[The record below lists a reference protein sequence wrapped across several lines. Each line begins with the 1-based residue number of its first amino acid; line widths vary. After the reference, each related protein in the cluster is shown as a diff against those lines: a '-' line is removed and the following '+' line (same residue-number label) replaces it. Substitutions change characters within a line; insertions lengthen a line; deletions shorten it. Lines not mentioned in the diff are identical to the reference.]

1 MDDINKEKREFLR
14 TKVRRLTSIVKHE
27 GIYKLIEEGEIS
39 TPTLINVK
47 DISTGGL
54 RIFSEYELMKGVF
67 IDLTFP
73 DIETLDS
80 AIVKCEVIRSL
91 FDDGNYTYG
100 IGLRFR
106 PPNTD
111 YLKQLVELLKV
122 ENPLIN

>member
-1 MDDINKEKREFLR
+1 MNDINKEKREFIR

-27 GIYKLIEEGEIS
+27 GAYKLIKEDEIS
-39 TPTLINVK
+39 TPTPINVK

-54 RIFSEYELMKGVF
+54 RIISEYELLKGSF
-67 IDLTFP
+67 IDLTIP

-91 FDDGNYTYG
+91 FDGANYYD

-106 PPNTD
+106 PPNTG
-111 YLKQLVELLKV
+111 YPKQLVELLKTD
-122 ENPLIN
+122 

>member
-1 MDDINKEKREFLR
+1 MNYVNKEKREFIR
-14 TKVRRLTSIVKHE
+14 IKIKRLSSIVKHE
-27 GIYKLIEEGEIS
+27 GIYKLIEEDNVS

-54 RIFSEYELMKGVF
+54 RIISKHELLKGSF
-67 IDLTFP
+67 IDLTIP
-73 DIETLDS
+73 DIKTLDS

-91 FDDGNYTYG
+91 FDGDNYTYD

-111 YLKQLVELLKV
+111 YLKQLVELLKTD
-122 ENPLIN
+122 

>member
-1 MDDINKEKREFLR
+1 MLTRKKRVSSHQG
-14 TKVRRLTSIVKHE
+14 KARLTSIVKHE
-27 GIYKLIEEGEIS
+27 RIYKLIEEDKIS
-39 TPTLINVK
+39 TPIPTNIK

-54 RIFSEYELMKGVF
+54 RIVSEYELMKGTF
-67 IDLTFP
+67 IDLTIP

-91 FDDGNYTYG
+91 FDGGNYTYD

-111 YLKQLVELLKV
+111 YLKQLVELLKTD
-122 ENPLIN
+122 

>member
-1 MDDINKEKREFLR
+1 MNDVNKEKREFLR
-14 TKVRRLTSIVKHE
+14 TKVKRLTSIVQHE
-27 GIYKLIEEGEIS
+27 GVYKLIEEDKVS

-54 RIFSEYELMKGVF
+54 RIISEYELLKGLF
-67 IDLTFP
+67 IDLTIP

-91 FDDGNYTYG
+91 FDGANYYD

-106 PPNTD
+106 PPNTG
-111 YLKQLVELLKV
+111 YLKQLVALLKTD
-122 ENPLIN
+122 

>member
-1 MDDINKEKREFLR
+1 MNDINKEKREFIR
-14 TKVRRLTSIVKHE
+14 TKVRRLTSIAKHE
-27 GIYKLIEEGEIS
+27 GVYELIEEDEIS
-39 TPTLINVK
+39 TPTPINVK

-54 RIFSEYELMKGVF
+54 RIISEYELLKGSF
-67 IDLTFP
+67 IDLTIP

-91 FDDGNYTYG
+91 FNSDINTYD

-111 YLKQLVELLKV
+111 YLKQLVELLKTD
-122 ENPLIN
+122 

>member
-1 MDDINKEKREFLR
+1 MNDINKEKREFIR
-14 TKVRRLTSIVKHE
+14 TKVRRLTSIVKHKGAYE
-27 GIYKLIEEGEIS
+27 LIEEAEIS

-54 RIFSEYELMKGVF
+54 RIVSEYELLKGSF
-67 IDLTFP
+67 IDLTIP

-80 AIVKCEVIRSL
+80 AKVKCEVIRSL
-91 FDDGNYTYG
+91 SDGANYHD

-111 YLKQLVELLKV
+111 YLKQLERH
-122 ENPLIN
+122 